1 MKRFSISVWLTALL
15 ILLFLPLFI
24 FFLFLIGQLKIS
36 EDEAMERRTLRTA
49 ATVSQGVHSIIENMS
64 LTLNL
69 VSSAQ
74 ELVVGDLEAF
84 HSKTQFALKESPNFI
99 IVVEENGQQLL
110 NTRVPYGTKLG
121 ATSDLKSLNAALS
134 KAEIHVSGAFKGKT
148 SGRWVFNVIK
158 SLPPTYASAARA
170 VITTRNAEELETV
183 FHSLMLPDEWV
194 ASVVDGAGNVVVSSD
209 RLKQASGDKIEDVA
223 FANPDENFTSIQQ
236 SKFMRD
242 DGMVTAIAKVS
253 GTDWTVLVQGPA
265 STAQD
270 SVYETWQI
278 VIIGSVVLA
287 LVSVF
292 VFYLFSIYLRKS
304 IRDIARMAKHLATGE
319 IVSPVSS
326 RITEIDLV
334 AKAISDASFDRSQR
348 EDKIT
353 MVMRELAHR
362 TKNLIAVV
370 ISMVRQTSRR
380 TSSREAMTKSL
391 IDRVMGLGFS
401 IDLLTDTQWG
411 GVSLDEL
418 LTKQLSN
425 FGTIGQN
432 IITRGPGVK
441 LRAEAVQHLGMAIHE
456 LATNAAKHGSLAV
469 TKGVVNVTW
478 EINGM
483 GDEKTFKFVWQEVG
497 GKKVRAPEETGFGL
511 QILERYAASTLSGK
525 STLDFASSGLVWT
538 LEAPAK
544 EVEDDKAAG

>member
-24 FFLFLIGQLKIS
+24 FFLFLIAQLKIS
-36 EDEAMERRTLRTA
+36 EDDAMERRTLRTA
-49 ATVSQGVHSIIENMS
+49 TTVSQGVHSIIENMS

-69 VSSAQ
+69 VSSTQ
-74 ELVVGDLEAF
+74 ELVEGDLETF
-84 HSKTQFALKESPNFI
+84 HSKTQFALRESPNFI
-99 IVVEENGQQLL
+99 IVVEESGQQLL
-110 NTRVPYGTKLG
+110 NTRVPYGTKLN
-121 ATSDLKSLNAALS
+121 ATSDMESLNAALS
-134 KAEIHVSGAFKGKT
+134 KTEIHVSGAFKGKT

-158 SLPPTYASAARA
+158 SLPPTNTSTARA

-194 ASVVDGAGNVVVSSD
+194 ASVIDGAENVVVSSD

-223 FANPDENFTSIQQ
+223 FANPDENLAAIEQ
-236 SKFMRD
+236 SKFKREN
-242 DGMVTAIAKVS
+242 GMVTAIAKVS

-270 SVYETWQI
+270 SVYETWKI
-278 VIIGSVVLA
+278 VIIGSIVLA

-292 VFYLFSIYLRKS
+292 VFYLFSMYLRKS

-319 IVSPVSS
+319 IVSPVNS
-326 RITEIDLV
+326 RIAEIDLV

-380 TSSREAMTKSL
+380 ATSIDAMTKSL
-391 IDRVMGLGFS
+391 IDRVIGLGFS

-432 IITRGPGVK
+432 IITKGPEVK

-456 LATNAAKHGSLAV
+456 LSTNATKHGSLAV

-478 EINGM
+478 EITGAAD
-483 GDEKTFKFVWQEVG
+483 GKVFKFTWQEVG
-497 GKKVRAPEETGFGL
+497 GKSVKAPKENGFGM
-511 QILERYAASTLSGK
+511 QILEQYAASALSGK
-525 STLDFASSGLVWT
+525 STLDFAPSGLVWSLT
-538 LEAPAK
+538 APV
-544 EVEDDKAAG
+544 EQVEDVETVA